1 MDQQQSSERSLRA
14 REPPSLPAP
23 GSDAPQAAPTVGFVL
38 GLAAIDTR
46 PSNRTG
52 TGGYKDL
59 ARGTRALP
67 GASRALAGVLRAVAV
82 PACTSFRRCQALC
95 LMLAAACSS
104 LSARFQAL
112 TPANS
117 CCL

>member
-67 GASRALAGVLRAVAV
+67 GASRALAVPVEQLRYLLVPLSVAV
-82 PACTSFRRCQALC
+82 SALPD
-95 LMLAAACSS
+95 ACSG
-104 LSARFQAL
+104 L
-112 TPANS
+112 
-117 CCL
+117 